1 MSKEKLEEAIRAIK
15 SNWPDERYSMLR
27 DALDYVISEA
37 ERAESLQE
45 KLNAKIALINKG
57 DEEFCYTEQ
66 GKMIELEQQNKRY
79 RERMAQLIN
88 YIEMTDDDVD
98 QQVHKIHVIL
108 DRTLEGESNE

>member
-1 MSKEKLEEAIRAIK
+1 MNDVSPEEKVMMLEKTITFMNTSGKRMREEI
-15 SNWPDERYSMLR
+15 NE
-27 DALDYVISEA
+27 
-37 ERAESLQE
+37 
-45 KLNAKIALINKG
+45 LNRENNK
-57 DEEFCYTEQ
+57 
-66 GKMIELEQQNKRY
+66 LEQQNKRY